1 MASKHCGVSP
11 LRSVTARR
19 LSFEAL
25 EDRRLLA
32 NIPVTTNVDE
42 NNGTGLVS
50 LREAV
55 GMANTGDTI
64 TFSVNGTI
72 QLQGGSGFGQI
83 AIGKNLTIQG
93 PGANL
98 LTIRAFDPDAGGT
111 NNSNGSRV
119 FLVDNS
125 VALLNVTISGLTLTN
140 GDPTVDE
147 NDGGGAILNHE
158 NLTLSACVLTGNY
171 APGGAAILSTSGALT
186 LTDC

>member
-11 LRSVTARR
+11 LRSVTARWRRR
-19 LSFEAL
+19 LGFEPL

-32 NIPVTTNVDE
+32 VIPVTTTVDE

-55 GMANTGDTI
+55 GMANAGDTI

-98 LTIRAFDPDAGGT
+98 LTVRAFDPDAGGT
-111 NNSNGSRV
+111 NNSNGARV
-119 FLVDNS
+119 FLVDNIAS
-125 VALLNVTISGLTLTN
+125 LLDVTISGLTLTN
-140 GDPTVDE
+140 GDPALSDE

-158 NLTLSACVLTGNY
+158 NLTLNACVL
-171 APGGAAILSTSGALT
+171 
-186 LTDC
+186 